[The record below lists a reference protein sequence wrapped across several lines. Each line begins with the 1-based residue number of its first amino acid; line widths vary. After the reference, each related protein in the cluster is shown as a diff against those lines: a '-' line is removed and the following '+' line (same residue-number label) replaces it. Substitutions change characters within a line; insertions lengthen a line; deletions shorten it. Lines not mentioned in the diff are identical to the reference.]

1 MSDGSLAARKARA
14 ARHSVIAGAFLTGLK
29 LAVASASGSLGL
41 LAEAMHSALD
51 LGAAAVTWLAVR
63 TSGKPPDAEHHYGHG
78 KIENLAAL
86 VETGLLVV
94 TSLWIVREA
103 VARMAGHG
111 HELRSVGL
119 AVLVMLISIVVD
131 FFRARDLSRAAA
143 ETNSQALEADALHFS
158 SDIGSSVVVIL
169 GLAAAWAAR
178 HGAPPALALADPAAA
193 IAVAVLVL
201 ILSWKLGRRAV
212 DVLLDRAPA
221 GVARAITAS
230 LETLPDVVGAPR
242 VRVRQAG
249 DTLFADVE
257 LRVAPGVPVAR
268 ADRIA
273 ADARAMI
280 RSVAGGKSNVV
291 VQLAPAKDREASV
304 WKRVEEAIDAEGVR
318 AHNVTVRL
326 DGESTHADLHLE
338 LPRGMTLGEGHG
350 VADRVERRILREV
363 PEVSRI
369 DIHLEE
375 ADATPTPAE
384 ELPDEARQRIE
395 RRVTEIARGVV
406 GDGRLHD
413 LLLRRTPSGLYL
425 SCHCFFPA
433 ETALSEAHEATDRL
447 ERALREAVPEL
458 HRVAVHAE
466 PE

>member
-1 MSDGSLAARKARA
+1 MC
-14 ARHSVIAGAFLTGLK
+14 
-29 LAVASASGSLGL
+29 
-41 LAEAMHSALD
+41 
-51 LGAAAVTWLAVR
+51 
-63 TSGKPPDAEHHYGHG
+63 
-78 KIENLAAL
+78 
-86 VETGLLVV
+86 
-94 TSLWIVREA
+94 
-103 VARMAGHG
+103 
-111 HELRSVGL
+111 
-119 AVLVMLISIVVD
+119 
-131 FFRARDLSRAAA
+131 
-143 ETNSQALEADALHFS
+143 S
-158 SDIGSSVVVIL
+158 SDL
-169 GLAAAWAAR
+169 
-178 HGAPPALALADPAAA
+178 
-193 IAVAVLVL
+193 
-201 ILSWKLGRRAV
+201 
-212 DVLLDRAPA
+212 
-221 GVARAITAS
+221 
-230 LETLPDVVGAPR
+230 
-242 VRVRQAG
+242 
-249 DTLFADVE
+249 
-257 LRVAPGVPVAR
+257 
-268 ADRIA
+268 
-273 ADARAMI
+273 
-280 RSVAGGKSNVV
+280 
-291 VQLAPAKDREASV
+291 
-304 WKRVEEAIDAEGVR
+304 VR

-458 HRVAVHAE
+458 HRVSVHAE